1 MGKKFLENRKYEK
14 MLFLNDGI
22 HISIKGR
29 GV

>member
-1 MGKKFLENRKYEK
+1 LKNRKYEK